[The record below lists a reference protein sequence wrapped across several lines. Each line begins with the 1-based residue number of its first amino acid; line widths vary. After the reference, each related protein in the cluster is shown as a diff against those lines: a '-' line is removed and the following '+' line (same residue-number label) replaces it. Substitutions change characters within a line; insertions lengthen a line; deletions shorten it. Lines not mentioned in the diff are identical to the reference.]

1 MVFQIANKLLHR
13 SETPP
18 LPPMDDKKLLADQFN
33 EFFVMKVDRIMDSLS
48 ASDTNSTN
56 DNYIEED
63 FLTSLRLTNFR
74 PITLQGTID
83 LIKSATPK
91 CCELDPIQ
99 TSIILKHVE
108 TIAPTIQKIINLS
121 IPMGIMPGN
130 LKEAILRPLLKK
142 LNLDPQQLKNF
153 RPVSNLSYVSK
164 LVKCA
169 VCNQLME
176 YAEKTGNLEEMQ
188 SAYRVGHSTE
198 TALLKVKTDI
208 LNNMDQRRVTF
219 LVLLDLLATFDLVSF
234 KLLLNCLHYRFG
246 VTGTALK
253 WIASYLTNRTQRV
266 KIDDMEFDPVTLI
279 RGVPQGSVL
288 GPILYTLF
296 TSSLG
301 NLSRLRSSTRSYSID
316 YYGYADDTQ
325 NYHSF
330 SPMIPG
336 DKQLCL
342 EELESC
348 IQDVQIWM
356 RTNLL
361 KLNNDKT
368 EFLII
373 GTPQQ
378 LAKVRTT
385 SIKIGTDPIQCS
397 ESAHNLGY
405 FYDSTI
411 KSCTHINKLSSML
424 YIIIKRISRIRHTID
439 LDTTKTL
446 VQALVTT
453 KLDYCNS
460 LMMGTP
466 GYNISKLQH
475 IQNAAA
481 RVVYGKRF
489 VFHITPYLKELHWL
503 KVTERITY
511 KIACIMYKCV
521 NGTAAKYL
529 QELVLKNHNRT
540 LKII

>member
-1 MVFQIANKLLHR
+1 
-13 SETPP
+13 
-18 LPPMDDKKLLADQFN
+18 
-33 EFFVMKVDRIMDSLS
+33 
-48 ASDTNSTN
+48 
-56 DNYIEED
+56 
-63 FLTSLRLTNFR
+63 
-74 PITLQGTID
+74 
-83 LIKSATPK
+83 
-91 CCELDPIQ
+91 
-99 TSIILKHVE
+99 
-108 TIAPTIQKIINLS
+108 
-121 IPMGIMPGN
+121 
-130 LKEAILRPLLKK
+130 
-142 LNLDPQQLKNF
+142 
-153 RPVSNLSYVSK
+153 
-164 LVKCA
+164 
-169 VCNQLME
+169 ME
-176 YAEKTGNLEEMQ
+176 
-188 SAYRVGHSTE
+188 S
-198 TALLKVKTDI
+198 
-208 LNNMDQRRVTF
+208 
-219 LVLLDLLATFDLVSF
+219 
-234 KLLLNCLHYRFG
+234 
-246 VTGTALK
+246 
-253 WIASYLTNRTQRV
+253 
-266 KIDDMEFDPVTLI
+266 DPVTLK
-279 RGVPQGSVL
+279 RGVSRGSVL

-296 TSSLG
+296 TSPLG

-316 YYGYADDTQ
+316 YHGYADNTQ

-336 DKQLCL
+336 DEQLCL

-348 IQDVQIWM
+348 IQDVWIWM

-361 KLNNDKT
+361 KLNDDKT

-378 LAKVRTT
+378 LAKIRTT
-385 SIKIGTDPIQCS
+385 SIKIGTDQIQCS
-397 ESAHNLGY
+397 ESARNLGY
-405 FYDSTI
+405 FYDSTM
-411 KSCTHINKLSSML
+411 KSCTHIDKLSSML
-424 YIIIKRISRIRHTID
+424 YIIIKRISRIRHTMD

-489 VFHITPYLKELHWL
+489 VFHITPYLKEVHWL

-521 NGTAAKYL
+521 NGTAPKYL

-540 LKII
+540 LRSSSQLKLPISKNNLSFIHKSSFSSMGLRTWNSLPQYLRCAENLETFKRLLKTHLFKCSYN